1 MTTPVHIN
9 RGVGRRYAARV
20 RLPGAKKWTVLPGF
34 TKGYDA
40 AFNKLAKA
48 FVNQKWKRG
57 QVIMLADYYDPIALV
72 EMRR

>member
-1 MTTPVHIN
+1 MTHLHVNKGVN
-9 RGVGRRYAARV
+9 RLYGARV
-20 RLPGAKKWTVLPGF
+20 RLPGDKKWTVLPGF

-57 QVIMLADYYDPIALV
+57 QVIMMADCYDPVPIV